1 MRSQAN
7 SFTYAGSLARSI
19 LFVMGAGMVFL
30 PGLVR
35 ADHTTFINDAGV
47 NYFIEP
53 SRGEVNRATFPG
65 LANSCNICYQLI
77 IDANAFDG
85 LSSGQENLLNG
96 PQKTSG
102 IEVINGLN
110 VSRKTYIPNP
120 SNWVRSLI
128 SLENPTAADISILV
142 LRIQSTIPLGA
153 GGRAVLATS
162 SGDTTLDTGDLWMTT
177 TGDAGGASQGPVAYA
192 WGDAGGDT
200 IDLVNDPATIIP
212 FGLEWQNVT
221 VPAGQT
227 IIFMLFIAVEADA
240 ASALTAAQ
248 NLAGLT
254 DINQFDGMSPADIA
268 QVENWAFTD
277 TDGDGIPDFYETAFG
292 LDPNDPSDAALDG
305 DGDGLNNLEEFQNL
319 TDPTDADTDGD
330 GLNDGDE
337 VNTHLTNPRDADTDN
352 DGISDG
358 GEIGAGLNPLDSAD
372 GPKLVLQIHDN
383 TISGDR
389 PWAAID
395 AAGNA
400 HIVWSEES
408 SDIWYKML
416 DPGLNTLIDQ
426 TNLTG
431 GFGDQRPHVVA
442 APDGTVYV
450 VWQDDGIME
459 FMRLNPGLDDQNGD
473 AADPA
478 VLVELTAAIDE
489 GSVIFDQ
496 SHADLAVDAAGN
508 LHIGMHD
515 AFGGPVVYQ
524 KIDRD
529 GNVLIVETQVGDS
542 FENHATV
549 SIGLDSN
556 DNVHMTWSDETNT
569 SNDEIFYAMVNGST
583 GSIMIAETLLTADDG
598 SRDKH
603 TSLIVDNDLVTIVWA
618 AAGAATTAEEIYL
631 MRLDPSL
638 DDQNGDAADPAVI
651 KTVPETLLSADD
663 GVMSWYVKA
672 TQAADGNLDI
682 TWQDNG
688 GCSAGNVAYMRAD
701 LAGNVLETERVLT
714 TAANGWSCNQYAP
727 VFGDGAYIR
736 ENSVIVRRQVRAA
749 NSVPTAT
756 GTGTAVVTLS
766 SGRLISL
773 VALSA
778 AGLPAAASTTVPTV
792 GTFDDG
798 FFRMVIDGV
807 PVGGTVNVTLSL
819 PGSFVAGTDTYH
831 KWDAANGWQT
841 FPYTNGA
848 TSNQII
854 LALTDGG
861 AGDADGVANG
871 QIVDPGGPASSS
883 QPPPQPTGGFLSG
896 GGCTLAAEGAA
907 PDPTLPVL
915 LLIALLYLTR
925 RGWMRTR
932 LS

>member
-7 SFTYAGSLARSI
+7 SFTYAGSLARSCI
-19 LFVMGAGMVFL
+19 LALIVGAVSL
-30 PGLVR
+30 PGLVQ
-35 ADHTTFINDAGV
+35 AQQT
-47 NYFIEP
+47 
-53 SRGEVNRATFPG
+53 
-65 LANSCNICYQLI
+65 
-77 IDANAFDG
+77 
-85 LSSGQENLLNG
+85 NLLNDDG
-96 PQKTSG
+96 FTYDIRHVEGVLSDGSG
-102 IEVINGLN
+102 NGLDDACDSCWRLFIGLTQYNNVGGAITTDLGGRQLLLPNVSIAGLN
-110 VSRKTYIPNP
+110 VSRRVYVPQADNF
-120 SNWVRSLI
+120 VRYLNV
-128 SLENPTAADISILV
+128 LENPTGADITVTVGMDTNLGSDG
-142 LRIQSTIPLGA
+142 STTVI
-153 GGRAVLATS
+153 ATS
-162 SGDTTLDTGDLWMTT
+162 SGDTIVDALDRWASTNGDSNDPRLAHVWD
-177 TGDAGGASQGPVAYA
+177 GFGGADSIDIVDNVP
-192 WGDAGGDT
+192 GGGNDD
-200 IDLVNDPATIIP
+200 IDW
-212 FGLEWQNVT
+212 EWQNVT
-221 VPAGQT
+221 IPAGQT
-227 IIFMLFIAVEADA
+227 VIYMTLGSMQLNNAAATLAAQTLNAGGSAAIFDGLDA
-240 ASALTAAQ
+240 AT
-248 NLAGLT
+248 
-254 DINQFDGMSPADIA
+254 IA
-268 QVENWAFTD
+268 QVQNWDLAD
-277 TDGDGIPDFYETAFG
+277 DDGDGLPGGWETFFG
-292 LDPNDPSDAALDG
+292 LDDNDASDAALDG
-305 DGDGLNNLEEFQNL
+305 DGDGLSNLEEFQNL
-319 TDPTDADTDGD
+319 TDPTNADTDSD

-337 VNTHLTNPRDADTDN
+337 VNTHGTNPRAADTDG

-358 GEIGAGLNPLDSAD
+358 GEIGAGLDPLDSAD
-372 GPKLVLQIHDN
+372 GPKLVMQIHDN

-442 APDGTVYV
+442 APDGSVYV

-478 VLVELTAAIDE
+478 VLVELTAAIDDDT
-489 GSVIFDQ
+489 VLFDQ
-496 SHADLAVDAAGN
+496 SHADLAVDAAGD

-529 GNVLIVETQVGDS
+529 GNVLIVETQVGDTG
-542 FENHATV
+542 FADHATV
-549 SIGLDSN
+549 GIGLDSN
-556 DNVHMTWSDETNT
+556 GNVHLSWSDDDTT
-569 SNDEIFYAMVNGST
+569 SEDEIHYAMVNGST
-583 GSIMIAETLLTADDG
+583 GSIMIADTLLTVDDG
-598 SRDKH
+598 NEDKH

-618 AAGAATTAEEIYL
+618 AGGAATTAEEIYL

-651 KTVPETLLSADD
+651 KIVPETLLSADD
-663 GVMSWYVKA
+663 GVMSWYVTA
-672 TQAADGNLDI
+672 TQAGDGNLDI

-688 GCSAGNVAYMRAD
+688 GCSAGQVAYMRAD

-714 TAANGWSCNQYAP
+714 TFANTWSCHQYAP

-736 ENSVIVRRQVRAA
+736 ENSAIVRRQVRAA

-756 GTGTAVVTLS
+756 GTGIAVVTLS

-773 VALSA
+773 VALAQS
-778 AGLPAAASTTVPTV
+778 GLPAAAGATVPTAGNFV
-792 GTFDDG
+792 DG

-807 PVGGTVNVTLSL
+807 PVGGTVNVTLNL
-819 PGSFVAGTDTYH
+819 PGSFTAGTDTYH
-831 KWDAANGWQT
+831 KWDSANGWQT